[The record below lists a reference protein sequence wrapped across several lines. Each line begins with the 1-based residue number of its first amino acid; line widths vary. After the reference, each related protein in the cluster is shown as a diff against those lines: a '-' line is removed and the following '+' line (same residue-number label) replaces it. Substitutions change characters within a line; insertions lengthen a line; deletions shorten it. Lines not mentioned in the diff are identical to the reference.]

1 MTHYI
6 DKFISLRRIAIAGY
20 SRNNKKFGNY
30 VYDEL
35 NKKGIQV
42 FAINPN
48 EKEINGVKCYSNII
62 ELNNK
67 IDGIF
72 ICVSRDK
79 VVEILKEAASIGIK
93 NIWLQQGA
101 ESKEAIET
109 AQKLQLE
116 MVYGKCLLM
125 YMQPIQSF
133 HKFHR
138 TIWSWIGKL

>member
-1 MTHYI
+1 MKHYI
-6 DKFISLRRIAIAGY
+6 DKFISLRRIAIVGY

-30 VYDEL
+30 VYNEL

-48 EKEINGVKCYSNII
+48 EKEINGVKCNSSII

-67 IDGIF
+67 IDGVF
-72 ICVSRDK
+72 ICVSSDT
-79 VVEILKEAASIGIK
+79 VVEILKDAASIGLK
-93 NIWLQQGA
+93 SIWLQQGA

-125 YMQPIQSF
+125 YMQPVQSF